1 MRKIKIILLFIIMIT
16 ICTGCFSKKKEYTM
30 NLYYMDTYIYVKF
43 YSDDKALAEQI
54 KQDIEKIYLE
64 YHQLSDRYKSYDSV
78 INVYDIYHNKDQ
90 NKTLTI
96 DSKLYNL
103 IVFASEYQKKT
114 QNLFSI
120 EIGDLVDIWKEYR
133 EKGTGLPTKKEL
145 LGVDISNKLVLL
157 GDNKI
162 KNNNPN
168 LDLGAVSKGYT
179 TEEVGKYLKEQ
190 GITEFLINAGG
201 NVLVGEKPN
210 EDYYQIGVQGPNKD
224 GSLVTIVKGKNISVV
239 TSGSY
244 ERNYEYEG
252 KIYSHIINPMTRYPA
267 DYMKSV
273 TVITED
279 SALGDVLSTI
289 LFLMPAGKGQEFIK
303 NYSAE
308 AIWVLNDDTIIR
320 SEGFDK
326 YE

>member
-1 MRKIKIILLFIIMIT
+1 M
-16 ICTGCFSKKKEYTM
+16 
-30 NLYYMDTYIYVKF
+30 
-43 YSDDKALAEQI
+43 
-54 KQDIEKIYLE
+54 
-64 YHQLSDRYKSYDSV
+64 
-78 INVYDIYHNKDQ
+78 
-90 NKTLTI
+90 
-96 DSKLYNL
+96 
-103 IVFASEYQKKT
+103 
-114 QNLFSI
+114 
-120 EIGDLVDIWKEYR
+120 
-133 EKGTGLPTKKEL
+133 
-145 LGVDISNKLVLL
+145 
-157 GDNKI
+157 
-162 KNNNPN
+162 
-168 LDLGAVSKGYT
+168 
-179 TEEVGKYLKEQ
+179 
-190 GITEFLINAGG
+190 
-201 NVLVGEKPN
+201 GEKPN

-279 SALGDVLSTI
+279 SALGDILSTI

-303 NYSAE
+303 DYSAE